1 MKNALGWAWQKDR
14 FRRTT
19 LLTFLFGSIL
29 VGLAIVQ
36 AGIIL
41 HVSWAVFAL
50 IILIVSYRQKNFISL
65 LTILLFGLCLGN
77 ARGAAFEVKT
87 DAYDTLFGKKV
98 IMVGHAK
105 TDAVYGKQSQLSFD
119 MHEFHIEEPREE
131 DLVGII
137 SVSGFGE
144 KAVYRGDLVRV
155 EGKLQPTR
163 GSKQARMSFAQI
175 DVVQHKESATE
186 NIRRNFVAGM
196 YSAVSEPEASF
207 GLGLLIGQRTTLP
220 EEVADTL
227 KIVGLTHIIAVSG
240 YNLTILVRAAQ
251 RGFAKRSKYQ
261 AVLASSIL
269 IIGFLLI
276 TGLSAS
282 IVRAAI
288 VSGLGLIAWYFGR
301 QFRPTLLLLLTA
313 AITAMW
319 YPIYLWSDIG
329 WYLSFLAFYG
339 VLVVAP
345 LVVIRIWKTKETGNL
360 RQIVVESIC
369 AQIMTLPLIMWIFG
383 QASLI
388 GLMANVLVVPIVPIA
403 MLFSAIAGLA
413 GMLTPSIAGWF
424 AWPAQI
430 VLTYILDVA
439 QLLSKVPHALV
450 QAKLSLFGMLFL
462 YGLLFV
468 CVAILMHKTKNAIL
482 TDKEN

>member
-1 MKNALGWAWQKDR
+1 MKYALGWAWRKDR

-19 LLTFLFGSIL
+19 LLSFLFAGIL

-36 AGIIL
+36 AGVTL
-41 HVSWAVFAL
+41 HASWAILAL
-50 IILIVSYRQKNFISL
+50 IFLIMFYGQKNLISLFLIV
-65 LTILLFGLCLGN
+65 LFGLCLGN
-77 ARGAAFEVKT
+77 ARGSVFVVKT
-87 DAYDTLFGKKV
+87 DAYSTLFAKKV
-98 IMVGHAK
+98 IITGKAK
-105 TDAVYGKQSQLSFD
+105 TDAVYAKQSQLSFD
-119 MHEFHIEEPREE
+119 MSELRVEEPKEE
-131 DLVGII
+131 NLVGII
-137 SVSGFGE
+137 GVSGFGE
-144 KAVYRGDLVRV
+144 KAVYRGDIVRV
-155 EGKLQPTR
+155 EGKLQQTR

-175 DVVQHKESATE
+175 DVIQHKDSAIE
-186 NIRRNFVAGM
+186 NIRRDFVAGM

-220 EEVADTL
+220 EEVAEML

-269 IIGFLLI
+269 IVGFLLV

-288 VSGLGLIAWYFGR
+288 VSGLSLIAWYFGR
-301 QFRPTLLLLLTA
+301 RFKPTLLLLLTA
-313 AITAMW
+313 AITALW

-345 LVVIRIWKTKETGNL
+345 LVVLRIWKSKETGNL

-388 GLMANVLVVPIVPIA
+388 GLIANVLVVPIVPIA
-403 MLFSAIAGLA
+403 MLFSAVAGLA
-413 GMLTPSIAGWF
+413 GMLVPSIAGWF

-450 QAKLSLFGMLFL
+450 QAKLNLFGMLFL